1 VEDITSIANALCVV
15 LPSFLTTGV
24 QFVAAFTF
32 LSLLNVRLAGVLVL
46 IMPLF
51 LLFSKR
57 YMRRIRLY
65 TSDIR
70 TMDGRVQTH
79 MQEYMRHRVLVS
91 AMEYTPHVKEDLDA
105 MHVDLREKVMRRTD
119 YTLFS
124 RRMIQAGFM
133 GGYMVAF
140 LWGIFGL
147 REGVITFGMMT
158 AFLQLVGQIQRPV
171 LELSHQLPTFI
182 HITTSVDR
190 LAELTNMPLE
200 QQGEAISLDG
210 KVGVR
215 LQGVTFGYEGNRDE
229 VLHDFSCDFRPGSLT
244 AVLGRTGAGKSTLVR
259 IILGLL
265 IPQKGK
271 VEMYNDSRIEP
282 ISPLTRCNVAYVP
295 QGNSLVSGT
304 VRSNLLLGNPSASE
318 EQMLKALHT
327 AVADF
332 VLELPDGL
340 DTLCG
345 EGGTAFS
352 EGQAQRIAIARGLLR
367 ERSIVLMDEPTAAL
381 DVVTEQLLL
390 ERLGEYSRHRTLII
404 VTHHGA
410 TAKLCNAVVSVG

>member
-1 VEDITSIANALCVV
+1 
-15 LPSFLTTGV
+15 
-24 QFVAAFTF
+24 
-32 LSLLNVRLAGVLVL
+32 
-46 IMPLF
+46 
-51 LLFSKR
+51 
-57 YMRRIRLY
+57 
-65 TSDIR
+65 
-70 TMDGRVQTH
+70 
-79 MQEYMRHRVLVS
+79 
-91 AMEYTPHVKEDLDA
+91 
-105 MHVDLREKVMRRTD
+105 
-119 YTLFS
+119 
-124 RRMIQAGFM
+124 
-133 GGYMVAF
+133 
-140 LWGIFGL
+140 
-147 REGVITFGMMT
+147 
-158 AFLQLVGQIQRPV
+158 
-171 LELSHQLPTFI
+171 
-182 HITTSVDR
+182 
-190 LAELTNMPLE
+190 
-200 QQGEAISLDG
+200 
-210 KVGVR
+210 
-215 LQGVTFGYEGNRDE
+215 
-229 VLHDFSCDFRPGSLT
+229 
-244 AVLGRTGAGKSTLVR
+244 
-259 IILGLL
+259 
-265 IPQKGK
+265 
-271 VEMYNDSRIEP
+271 
-282 ISPLTRCNVAYVP
+282 VAYVP